1 MEDSVGVE
9 ERREQ
14 SETTPHKKAR
24 QEVVEAGGVGGG
36 KPGEEGGFLSAMA
49 SKIGATMSGTNGGSG
64 GEVSA
69 TVASDGE
76 EGKRDGNGNG
86 EPGEEGG
93 FLSAMA
99 SRIGAAMSGANGGS
113 GDGGGA
119 NAAVASGGEDKEA
132 DSNGGGG
139 IFWKLLH
146 SSPPAAPQA
155 TGAMETE
162 EVKDQDVAGEQ
173 AGILSA
179 MATKIGMAM
188 SGANGDDSRGDS
200 GHDDAKTSNGEA
212 VRGNNGEEK
221 KGEEANGGGI
231 LSAVASKIGVA
242 VSGANGNG
250 NHSAED
256 DAKKSTGDAGHG
268 GSKGE
273 EKGRDVYGGRI
284 VEQIISNL
292 PSDDQA
298 PDADEASL
306 LIAIIED

>member
-1 MEDSVGVE
+1 
-9 ERREQ
+9 
-14 SETTPHKKAR
+14 
-24 QEVVEAGGVGGG
+24 
-36 KPGEEGGFLSAMA
+36 MA

-69 TVASDGE
+69 TKEYLLSCLRGQLDQKMFAS
-76 EGKRDGNGNG
+76 
-86 EPGEEGG
+86 
-93 FLSAMA
+93 LQC
-99 SRIGAAMSGANGGS
+99 I
-113 GDGGGA
+113 
-119 NAAVASGGEDKEA
+119 
-132 DSNGGGG
+132 
-139 IFWKLLH
+139 LLIDRLIRV
-146 SSPPAAPQA
+146 
-155 TGAMETE
+155 GAMETE

-250 NHSAED
+250 NL
-256 DAKKSTGDAGHG
+256 
-268 GSKGE
+268 
-273 EKGRDVYGGRI
+273 RMMPRR
-284 VEQIISNL
+284 
-292 PSDDQA
+292 A
-298 PDADEASL
+298 PATLVMVVAR
-306 LIAIIED
+306 ARRRGVM

>member
-24 QEVVEAGGVGGG
+24 QEVGEAGGVGGGGG

-64 GEVSA
+64 GEVVSA

-76 EGKRDGNGNG
+76 EGKRDINGNG

-93 FLSAMA
+93 FLSTMA

-113 GDGGGA
+113 GDGGGG
-119 NAAVASGGEDKEA
+119 NAAAASGGEDKEA
-132 DSNGGGG
+132 DGSGGGG
-139 IFWKLLH
+139 IFRKLLH
-146 SSPPAAPQA
+146 SSPPAPPQA
-155 TGAMETE
+155 SGAMETE
-162 EVKDQDVAGEQ
+162 EVKAGEQ
-173 AGILSA
+173 AGILS
-179 MATKIGMAM
+179 GMAM

-200 GHDDAKTSNGEA
+200 GHDDAKRSNGEA

-256 DAKKSTGDAGHG
+256 DAKTSIGDAGHG

-273 EKGRDVYGGRI
+273 EKGRDVNGGRI